1 MPASLLL
8 STQRE
13 RNGCM
18 ESDMGRQDVHSVC
31 LHKQQQ
37 TRPQRLQTKTVPDV
51 ELHLT
56 HTKKKKTAKHILGIK
71 LALQRGGYTT
81 LISHR
86 WDEQSGPVY
95 GLPILIRSLTSHKTC
110 LSWGWVMWCS
120 ISVGHSKDLFL
131 YP

>member
-1 MPASLLL
+1 MMQKSEETKLKGKDCMPASLLL

-37 TRPQRLQTKTVPDV
+37 TRPQRLQTETVPDL

-81 LISHR
+81 LI
-86 WDEQSGPVY
+86 
-95 GLPILIRSLTSHKTC
+95 RSAGMNRVPC
-110 LSWGWVMWCS
+110 LRLAYPNK
-120 ISVGHSKDLFL
+120 IFDLDL
-131 YP
+131 S

>member
-1 MPASLLL
+1 LIRDRKGTASLMMQKSEETKLKGKDCMPASLLL

-37 TRPQRLQTKTVPDV
+37 TRPQRLQTETVPDL

-56 HTKKKKTAKHILGIK
+56 HTKKKNRKTHSWNKISTAKGRLATGGINRV
-71 LALQRGGYTT
+71 ALCTA
-81 LISHR
+81 
-86 WDEQSGPVY
+86 
-95 GLPILIRSLTSHKTC
+95 C
-110 LSWGWVMWCS
+110 LS
-120 ISVGHSKDLFL
+120 
-131 YP
+131 